1 MRSGP
6 VRAFAR
12 VTFGNWLS
20 RAYLGSAAFLL
31 LMGAG
36 DGGDQVA
43 GVFALMLAVPTG
55 ALLLPVLHAL
65 GAWAQ
70 TGGSV
75 WAVLVFSY
83 VFQAWLLGLL
93 VHAVRRG
100 SRPAGL

>member
-1 MRSGP
+1 MHPGP

-12 VTFGNWLS
+12 ITFGNWLS

-31 LMGAG
+31 LIGSG

-55 ALLLPVLHAL
+55 ALLLSVVNSL

-70 TGGSV
+70 TGGSI

-100 SRPAGL
+100 SRPVGL

>member
-12 VTFGNWLS
+12 ITFGNWLS
-20 RAYLGSAAFLL
+20 RVYLGSAALL
-31 LMGAG
+31 LLIGAG
-36 DGGDQVA
+36 EGGDQAA
-43 GVFALMLAVPTG
+43 GLFALMLAVPTG
-55 ALLLPVLHAL
+55 AMLLSVVNSL

-70 TGGSV
+70 TDGSI
-75 WAVLVFSY
+75 WAILVFSY

>member
-12 VTFGNWLS
+12 ITFGNWLS
-20 RAYLGSAAFLL
+20 RAYLGAAAFLL
-31 LMGAG
+31 LIGAG

-55 ALLLPVLHAL
+55 ALLLSVLYSL

-70 TGGSV
+70 TGGTI
-75 WAVLVFSY
+75 WAALVFSY